1 MKSSLVR
8 QLVELERGF
17 REQGLD
23 RVSDCPECGG
33 VRPGTVGS
41 LALAEGEVAP
51 ECSACGAV
59 LGPDEKPLGEW
70 VDVVTFHPRR

>member
-1 MKSSLVR
+1 MKHSLVR

-33 VRPGTVGS
+33 VTPGTVGS
-41 LALAEGEVAP
+41 LALAEGEEAAW
-51 ECSACGAV
+51 CSECGAV
-59 LGPDEKPLGEW
+59 LGEDGKPLGEW
-70 VDVVTFHPRR
+70 VDVVRFSPR